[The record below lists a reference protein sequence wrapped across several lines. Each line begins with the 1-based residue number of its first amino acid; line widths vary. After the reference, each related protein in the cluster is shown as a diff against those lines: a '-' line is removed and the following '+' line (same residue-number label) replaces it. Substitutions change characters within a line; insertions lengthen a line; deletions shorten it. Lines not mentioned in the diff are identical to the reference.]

1 MNRILT
7 CFVGRFLFLLVAAT
21 AASAAEFYVA
31 PNGDDGLASR
41 STRNFQ
47 ILDALDFLAE
57 FTQFSSTP
65 VGRWAVRAR
74 RGIHP

>member
-31 PNGDDGLASR
+31 PNGDDGNPGTTERPFATL
-41 STRNFQ
+41 
-47 ILDALDFLAE
+47 
-57 FTQFSSTP
+57 
-65 VGRWAVRAR
+65 GRAR
-74 RGIHP
+74 RRSPSRRA